1 MEQLEQRVETHQHHQ
16 ACRIAALECYFAFLI
31 YLSSKT
37 KSFSQFYKFKFYLK

>member
-31 YLSSKT
+31 YSNIIAL
-37 KSFSQFYKFKFYLK
+37 FL